1 MKKNYLILILLFV
14 ATTSVNLVAQK
25 RSKLPRIK
33 VKAETQSQTESNRN
47 ISPLFNNP
55 IEERTVS
62 QSFIEPIQEANT
74 EIVSINHEEERN
86 YQTRPTIVFQKQK
99 NSISDSQELPD
110 MRFQIN
116 TLRNHNSLLK
126 VKDVKKTAL
135 ELWVILLIVFYIL
148 GLAFTILCVLALLLW
163 ANYTMFIV
171 FLVLALV
178 FSLAGSI
185 MLTLGQ
191 LGVM

>member
-1 MKKNYLILILLFV
+1 
-14 ATTSVNLVAQK
+14 
-25 RSKLPRIK
+25 
-33 VKAETQSQTESNRN
+33 
-47 ISPLFNNP
+47 
-55 IEERTVS
+55 
-62 QSFIEPIQEANT
+62 
-74 EIVSINHEEERN
+74 
-86 YQTRPTIVFQKQK
+86 
-99 NSISDSQELPD
+99 

>member
-47 ISPLFNNP
+47 TSPLFNNQ

-74 EIVSINHEEERN
+74 EIVSISHEEERN

-116 TLRNHNSLLK
+116 TLRNHNLLLK